1 MTQRQRF
8 VKMPEI
14 LNYPPMATD
23 FSRKKG
29 AFASKVIDSSKNT
42 RFCPC
47 LLNSRLP
54 WIRPNWREEVRGPF
68 FQVCTILTSTPKILR
83 KTLPFRLAL
92 FVMFLLFALR
102 LVNKS
107 FGLYRVF
114 LYTISRREISIKLLI
129 ANFWLN
135 RNHKTKLFN
144 ASADVSFRF
153 CIMHSN
159 QFLYDSQPPAKIWLT
174 CLKSTFLYETAHV
187 ITLPLRA
194 QVITLVGDK
203 VTTRTCKT
211 DLAWSFFQV
220 LFTLCCV

>member
-83 KTLPFRLAL
+83 RTLPFRLAL

-135 RNHKTKLFN
+135 RNHKTKLFMHLQT
-144 ASADVSFRF
+144 FRF
-153 CIMHSN
+153 AFASCILTNFYMTHSH
-159 QFLYDSQPPAKIWLT
+159 PPK
-174 CLKSTFLYETAHV
+174 FD
-187 ITLPLRA
+187 LRA
-194 QVITLVGDK
+194 SSRPFFMRQ
-203 VTTRTCKT
+203 RT
-211 DLAWSFFQV
+211 
-220 LFTLCCV
+220 